1 VNNRAKF
8 YSNKFIRIGITGFS
22 IGVWWVIKLWGEIYL
37 PLLLLFAT
45 ANIAWLFINISLSK
59 KLRQKMES
67 EAGST
72 QELPE
77 KSSQSYWVMFIL
89 IGLTLSGSLLS
100 RNYNVGLQFILVAWV
115 VLYSVWL
122 YYEVKRAN
130 KWLKYW

>member
-1 VNNRAKF
+1 MYNRAKL
-8 YSNKFIRIGITGFS
+8 YSNKFIRRGIAGFA

-45 ANIAWLFINISLSK
+45 ANIAWLYISISLSK

-77 KSSQSYWVMFIL
+77 KSSQSYWLMFIL
-89 IGLTLSGSLLS
+89 IGVLLAGALLAG
-100 RNYNVGLQFILVAWV
+100 NYNVGLQFILVAWV
-115 VLYSVWL
+115 VVYSVWI
-122 YYEVKRAN
+122 YYEVKRVN
-130 KWLKYW
+130 KFLKS

>member
-1 VNNRAKF
+1 MYNIAKF
-8 YSNKFIRIGITGFS
+8 YSNKFIRIGIAGFS
-22 IGVWWVIKLWGEIYL
+22 IGVWWVIKLWGEIN
-37 PLLLLFAT
+37 LLILLVFAT

-59 KLRQKMES
+59 KLRQKMKS
-67 EAGST
+67 EAGSSP
-72 QELPE
+72 ELPE

-130 KWLKYW
+130 KFLKS

>member
-1 VNNRAKF
+1 
-8 YSNKFIRIGITGFS
+8 
-22 IGVWWVIKLWGEIYL
+22 
-37 PLLLLFAT
+37 
-45 ANIAWLFINISLSK
+45 
-59 KLRQKMES
+59 MES